1 MLKHKYNFNAD
12 ANFIGHNLPKISL
25 AKKQKTLKKS
35 VSFSG
40 IGLHSG
46 NKIKM
51 ILKPAP
57 PDTGFV
63 FRKKNKKGELIE
75 IKASHKNVKSTN
87 MCTLL
92 SNSSGDYVST
102 VEHILSALYGYEID
116 NIFIDIDSTEIPVYD
131 GSSKFFINQFEGVG
145 FEEQEVFKKYIK
157 ILKTVEVKQDNKL
170 VRVSPFD
177 QTLITSDINFKNRV
191 IGKQSISMLLTP
203 EIYKTQISSARTF
216 GFLDQVDALRKQ
228 GLALG
233 GSLENAVVLDKN
245 SVLNPD
251 GLRFSD
257 EFVRHKVLD
266 FIGDISLAGYRLLG
280 SFYTSSSGHE
290 LNVKLIDK
298 IFESSS
304 NWKLVCSN

>member
-1 MLKHKYNFNAD
+1 
-12 ANFIGHNLPKISL
+12 
-25 AKKQKTLKKS
+25 
-35 VSFSG
+35 
-40 IGLHSG
+40 
-46 NKIKM
+46 
-51 ILKPAP
+51 
-57 PDTGFV
+57 
-63 FRKKNKKGELIE
+63 
-75 IKASHKNVKSTN
+75 
-87 MCTLL
+87 
-92 SNSSGDYVST
+92 
-102 VEHILSALYGYEID
+102 
-116 NIFIDIDSTEIPVYD
+116 
-131 GSSKFFINQFEGVG
+131 
-145 FEEQEVFKKYIK
+145 
-157 ILKTVEVKQDNKL
+157 
-170 VRVSPFD
+170 
-177 QTLITSDINFKNRV
+177 
-191 IGKQSISMLLTP
+191 MLLTP